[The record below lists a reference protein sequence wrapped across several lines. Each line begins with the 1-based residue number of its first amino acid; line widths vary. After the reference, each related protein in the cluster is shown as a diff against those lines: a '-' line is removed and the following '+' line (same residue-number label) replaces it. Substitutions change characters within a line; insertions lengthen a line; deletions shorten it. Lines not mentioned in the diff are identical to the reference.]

1 MSFGFINLKIGQKF
15 ILSFLVLGV
24 VPAILISLVS
34 LYQANQGIK
43 SLAFNSLEAV
53 REVKK
58 AQLGQYF
65 KAREDDINA
74 LSSVATTLRAQALE
88 KLKAVRQVK
97 KIAIENYFHQVE
109 LQIQSFTENST
120 TKSALVEFR
129 DNFNLIKFVNKLDDK
144 AVADMRTFLKAFY
157 AKEVSEYLAST
168 KSENA
173 LVTSYFDALDDE
185 AIVSQ
190 YYYLVKNK
198 APMGEKSKLNRGS
211 DKSKYSKAHYES
223 HQGIRNFQEKF
234 GYQDILM
241 IDSRKNRVIYSVKK
255 NIDYGVDLTKGP
267 MADSPLAKIYQRALK
282 AGRKESYLSSDFE
295 IYYPSKNSPQMF
307 IAAPMKHYGGLIGV
321 VIFQLNTKQINA
333 VMSERAGLGET
344 GETYLVGADFKMRS
358 DSASVGNRTV
368 KASLLNKDN
377 SSAQSIGIKAAI
389 EGEQGEG
396 VIINYLDKPVLSA
409 WVPLTLGGN
418 HWALLAEIDV
428 KEALSPVDS
437 NNQAFYENYAKQ
449 YGYPDL
455 YLINPNGYVFYS
467 VSKSSDLNTNMLTG
481 PFKDTNLGRLVRNV
495 SNTKTFGF
503 ADFERYPADNNKAE
517 AFIASPLIDQLG
529 NVELILAL
537 KLPLKGVN
545 DITGIREGM
554 GESGES
560 YLVGSDFKMRSD
572 SYADPE
578 NRSVEAS
585 FSGDLANNGIQTQA
599 VDEALAGKTGTEII
613 VNALGNKVLSA
624 YTSLEFW
631 GVTWALIAEV
641 KESEAFETSEKLKW
655 ITLVILLLSVVFI
668 LIFGVLMAS
677 RISKPLVNASF
688 LAKQVAS
695 GDLSSNIVIERND
708 EIGELQGALKEM
720 NDGLKV
726 MVTSISSSAEQQA
739 AAAEEL
745 SVITDQTRDHVQQ
758 QNEGTVQVEKAINE
772 MGITLVEVNNS
783 TSEVSDAADKANTEA
798 ELGSIEVKNTINSV
812 HKFAGEV
819 DHMAETLTKVEA
831 GANDIGGIVDVI
843 NAIADQT
850 NLLALN
856 ASIEAARAG
865 DQGRGFAVVADEV
878 RSLAKSTQGSTLQI
892 EKMVVT
898 LQKDAQESAE
908 TMSRGKEKMAQV
920 VKQAENTGEA
930 LVHITDSIKQI
941 QILTQRILSANDQQ
955 STVTQEVTNN
965 ILHISELSKKTGDD
979 SDHILSASEEL
990 ARLATLLQEETNKF
1004 KI

>member
-1 MSFGFINLKIGQKF
+1 MTFRFVNLKIGQKF
-15 ILSFLVLGV
+15 ILSFLILGV
-24 VPAILISLVS
+24 VPAILISVVS

-58 AQLGQYF
+58 AQLEQYF

-74 LSSVATTLRAQALE
+74 LSSVAATLRLQALE

-97 KIAIENYFHQVE
+97 KSAVESYFHQIE
-109 LQIQSFTENST
+109 LQIQSFTENNT

-129 DNFNLIKFVNKLDDK
+129 DNFNLIKFVNKLDDN
-144 AVADMRTFLKAFY
+144 AVADMRSQLKVFY
-157 AKEVSEYLAST
+157 SKQVTDYFAST
-168 KSENA
+168 SSDNTVLTK
-173 LVTSYFDALDDE
+173 YFDALDDE

-198 APMGEKSKLNRGS
+198 SPMGEKSKLNRGS
-211 DKSKYSKAHYES
+211 DKSKYSKEHYKS

-234 GYQDILM
+234 GYQDIMM
-241 IDSRKNRVIYSVKK
+241 IDARKNRVIYSVKK

-267 MADSPLAKIYQRALK
+267 MSETPLAKIYQRALK
-282 AGRKESYLSSDFE
+282 AGRKESYLSSDFA

-321 VIFQLNTKQINA
+321 VVFQINTTQINK
-333 VMSERAGLGET
+333 VMSERTGLGLT
-344 GETYLVGADFKMRS
+344 GETYLVGEDFKMRS
-358 DSASVGNRTV
+358 DSVSGGNRTV
-368 KASLLNKDN
+368 KASLLNKQS
-377 SSAQSIGIKAAI
+377 SSAKSVAI
-389 EGEQGEG
+389 EAAVSGEQGEG
-396 VIINYLDKPVLSA
+396 VIINYLQKPVLSA
-409 WVPLTLGGN
+409 WVPVTMGQN

-437 NNQAFYENYAKQ
+437 NNQAFYEHYAKQ

-467 VSKSSDLNTNMLTG
+467 VSKSADLNTNLLTG
-481 PFKDTNLGRLVRNV
+481 KFKNTNLGQLVKQV
-495 SNTKTFGF
+495 SNTKAFGF
-503 ADFERYPADNNKAE
+503 ADFARYPADNNKAE
-517 AFIASPLIDQLG
+517 AFIAAPLIDQAG
-529 NVELILAL
+529 NIELIIAL

-545 DITGIREGM
+545 DITGIRVGM
-554 GESGES
+554 GDSGES
-560 YLVGSDFKMRSD
+560 YLVGSDYKMRSD
-572 SYADPE
+572 SYTDPE

-585 FSGDLANNGIQTQA
+585 FSGDLQNNGIQTEA
-599 VDEALAGKTGTEII
+599 VAEALAGNTGTRII
-613 VNALGNKVLSA
+613 SNAIGSKVLSA
-624 YTSLEFW
+624 YTSLDFW
-631 GVTWALIAEV
+631 GVTWALVAEI
-641 KESEAFETSEKLKW
+641 KESEAFYTSEKLKW
-655 ITLVILLLSVVFI
+655 ITLIILLLSVLFI
-668 LIFGVLMAS
+668 LLFGFIMAS
-677 RISKPLVNASF
+677 RISKPLVNASN

-695 GDLSSNIVIERND
+695 GDLSADIVVERSD
-708 EIGELQGALKEM
+708 EIGELQGSLKEM

-745 SVITDQTRDHVQQ
+745 SMITDQTRVHVQK
-758 QNEGTVQVEKAINE
+758 QNEGTAQVEKAITE
-772 MGITLVEVNNS
+772 MGDSLIEVNAS
-783 TSEVSDAADKANTEA
+783 TSEVSGAANKANKEA
-798 ELGSIEVKNTINSV
+798 EAGSIEVQNTITSI
-812 HKFAGEV
+812 HKFATEV
-819 DHMAETLTKVEA
+819 DHMAETLTKVES

-892 EKMVVT
+892 EKMVDR
-898 LQKDAQESAE
+898 LQKDAQESAL
-908 TMSRGKEKMAQV
+908 TMHRGKEQMSQV

-930 LVHITDSIKQI
+930 LVHITDSIKKI
-941 QILTQRILSANDQQ
+941 QLLTQKILTANHQQ
-955 STVTQEVTNN
+955 SAVTQEVTSN
-965 ILHISELSKKTGDD
+965 ILHISELSKKTGED
-979 SDHILSASEEL
+979 SDHILRASEEL
-990 ARLATLLQEETNKF
+990 ARLASLLQKETNKF
-1004 KI
+1004 KV